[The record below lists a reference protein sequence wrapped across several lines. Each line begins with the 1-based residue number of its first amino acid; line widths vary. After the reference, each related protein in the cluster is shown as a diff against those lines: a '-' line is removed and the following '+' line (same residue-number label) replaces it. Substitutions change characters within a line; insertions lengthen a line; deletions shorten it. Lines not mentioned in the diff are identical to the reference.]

1 MSPIRGDGGPHS
13 PRIFKLVSRMG
24 EDQRRWALD
33 EGPVLSEGGRSGTI
47 AMDGVHLAASQR
59 FYTLDAVRQ
68 KERARRSLPPE
79 EDEEGIKNFF
89 GQLWLIPKPRVIWDS
104 HPHINFFWIRRNLWE
119 SKSLCLKDFIPVYEG
134 DVLRADWKK
143 GSFAADIWGKGEL
156 KSFLEVVR
164 GEMANPGR
172 GRGSGRGGRFNE
184 DQWGGRGV
192 GVMKNIGEEL
202 LVGGTKD
209 FLLAL
214 SRCRRRNCSLL
225 HLDSTLALPYK
236 DSDRDSSLSLVSS
249 SIRIPTSTS
258 KVSDLGSIIN
268 RVRDRG
274 LLPHQDRGRQ

>member
-33 EGPVLSEGGRSGTI
+33 EGPVLSEGGRSGAI
-47 AMDGVHLAASQR
+47 AMDGVHLVASQR
-59 FYTLDAVRQ
+59 FCALDAVRQ

-192 GVMKNIGEEL
+192 GGDEEYW
-202 LVGGTKD
+202 GG
-209 FLLAL
+209 A
-214 SRCRRRNCSLL
+214 
-225 HLDSTLALPYK
+225 P
-236 DSDRDSSLSLVSS
+236 
-249 SIRIPTSTS
+249 
-258 KVSDLGSIIN
+258 G
-268 RVRDRG
+268 
-274 LLPHQDRGRQ
+274 